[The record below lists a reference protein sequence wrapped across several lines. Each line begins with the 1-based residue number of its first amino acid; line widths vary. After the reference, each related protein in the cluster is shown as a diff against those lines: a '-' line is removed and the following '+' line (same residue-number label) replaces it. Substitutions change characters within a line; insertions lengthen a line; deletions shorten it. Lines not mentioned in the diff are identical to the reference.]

1 MLYSYIK
8 TNIINMKGIKT
19 YLRYR

>member
-8 TNIINMKGIKT
+8 TNINNMKGIKT